1 MVKRILLSIVM
12 LMLIAYLGIAITAFN
27 RKPANQTCRD
37 VELVIKDTTYAGFIT
52 KEEVKGILQHKGIYP
67 IGKKMERI
75 STKSLERELSK
86 HPLIDE
92 AECYKTPSGKV
103 CVEVT
108 QRIPILRIMSANGE
122 NYYLDNKGTV
132 MPPEA
137 KCVAHRAIVTGNV
150 EKSFAMKDLYKFGVF
165 LQNNKFWDAQIEQ
178 IHVLPDRNIELV
190 PRVGDHL
197 VYLGKLEN
205 FENKLARLKEFYQK
219 GPTEFIAAIELGSS
233 KITGVAG
240 RKNSDGSMQILAYAQ
255 EDSSTFIRK
264 GVIFNLD
271 KTAQSLTS
279 IINRLE
285 GELKN
290 SIAKVYVGIGGQSLR
305 TVRNVVSR
313 DLEEEAII
321 SEELVSAIGD
331 ENVAIPVVD
340 MDILDVAPQE
350 YKVGNNLQANPV
362 GLVGSHIEG
371 RFLNIVARS
380 SVRKNLEHCFQQ
392 AKIDIA
398 DQLIAPLV
406 TANAVLTESER
417 RSGCALIDF
426 GADTT
431 TISVYKNNILRF
443 LTVLPLGGNSITRD
457 ITTLQMEEEEA
468 ERLKKTYGDALYE
481 EDESEE
487 PATCKLEDESRTV
500 ELSKLNN
507 IIEARAEEIIA
518 NVWNQIQISGYE
530 DKLLAGIILTGGA
543 ANLKNLEEMLRRRS
557 KIEKMRMAK
566 LPRNTVHAPS
576 NILKKDGSQNTLFGL
591 LFEGNQNCCLIE
603 TAPQI
608 PVTPATPRPEPEIHK
623 TVDMFEDDQ
632 ELKEQARLARLK
644 KEEEEKEARAAA
656 KEAERLRKQKEKE
669 EKERRK
675 REAGP
680 SWIQRKIDSL
690 TKEIFSDD
698 DMK

>member
-1 MVKRILLSIVM
+1 M
-12 LMLIAYLGIAITAFN
+12 AT
-27 RKPANQTCRD
+27 
-37 VELVIKDTTYAGFIT
+37 
-52 KEEVKGILQHKGIYP
+52 
-67 IGKKMERI
+67 
-75 STKSLERELSK
+75 
-86 HPLIDE
+86 
-92 AECYKTPSGKV
+92 
-103 CVEVT
+103 
-108 QRIPILRIMSANGE
+108 
-122 NYYLDNKGTV
+122 
-132 MPPEA
+132 
-137 KCVAHRAIVTGNV
+137 
-150 EKSFAMKDLYKFGVF
+150 
-165 LQNNKFWDAQIEQ
+165 
-178 IHVLPDRNIELV
+178 
-190 PRVGDHL
+190 
-197 VYLGKLEN
+197 
-205 FENKLARLKEFYQK
+205 
-219 GPTEFIAAIELGSS
+219 TEFIAAIELGSS

-240 RKNSDGSMQILAYAQ
+240 KKNSDGSMQVLAYAQ

-313 DLEEEAII
+313 DLEDEAII

-331 ENVAIPVVD
+331 ENIAIPVVD

-371 RFLNIVARS
+371 RFLNIVARA

-417 RSGCALIDF
+417 RSGCALIDL

-468 ERLKKTYGDALYE
+468 ERLKKAYGDALYE
-481 EDESEE
+481 EDPEQEE
-487 PATCKLEDESRTV
+487 ATCKLDDDSRTIKV
-500 ELSKLNN
+500 ADLNN

-518 NVWNQIQISGYE
+518 NVWNQVQLSGFD

-543 ANLKNLEEMLRRRS
+543 ANLKNIEEMLRKRS
-557 KIEKMRMAK
+557 KVEKIRMAK

-591 LFEGNQNCCLIE
+591 LFEGNQNCCLTE
-603 TAPQI
+603 TAPQ
-608 PVTPATPRPEPEIHK
+608 PTPTPMTSRPEPAEVHK
-623 TVDMFEDDQ
+623 TADMFEDDQ
-632 ELKEQARLARLK
+632 ELKEQARIARLK
-644 KEEEEKEARAAA
+644 KEEEEREAKIAA
-656 KEAERLRKQKEKE
+656 KEAEKLRKQKEKE

>member
-1 MVKRILLSIVM
+1 M
-12 LMLIAYLGIAITAFN
+12 AT
-27 RKPANQTCRD
+27 
-37 VELVIKDTTYAGFIT
+37 
-52 KEEVKGILQHKGIYP
+52 
-67 IGKKMERI
+67 
-75 STKSLERELSK
+75 
-86 HPLIDE
+86 
-92 AECYKTPSGKV
+92 
-103 CVEVT
+103 
-108 QRIPILRIMSANGE
+108 
-122 NYYLDNKGTV
+122 
-132 MPPEA
+132 
-137 KCVAHRAIVTGNV
+137 
-150 EKSFAMKDLYKFGVF
+150 
-165 LQNNKFWDAQIEQ
+165 
-178 IHVLPDRNIELV
+178 
-190 PRVGDHL
+190 
-197 VYLGKLEN
+197 
-205 FENKLARLKEFYQK
+205 
-219 GPTEFIAAIELGSS
+219 TEFIAAIELGSS

-240 RKNSDGSMQILAYAQ
+240 KKNSDGSMQVLAYAQ

-271 KTAQSLTS
+271 KTAQSLNS

-331 ENVAIPVVD
+331 ENIAIPVVD

-371 RFLNIVARS
+371 RFLNIVARA

-398 DQLIAPLV
+398 DQLIAPIV

-468 ERLKKTYGDALYE
+468 ERLKKAYGDALYE
-481 EDESEE
+481 EDPEQEE
-487 PATCKLEDESRTV
+487 ATCKLDDDNRIIKV
-500 ELSKLNN
+500 ADLNN
-507 IIEARAEEIIA
+507 IIEARAEEIVA
-518 NVWNQIQISGYE
+518 NVWNQIQLSSYE

-543 ANLKNLEEMLRRRS
+543 ANLKNLDETLRKRS
-557 KIEKMRMAK
+557 KIEKIRMAK
-566 LPRNTVHAPS
+566 LPRNTVHAPN

-591 LFEGNQNCCLIE
+591 LFEGNQNCCLTE
-603 TAPQI
+603 TAPQAA
-608 PVTPATPRPEPEIHK
+608 PAPSVSKPEPEVHK

-632 ELKEQARLARLK
+632 ELKEQARIARLK
-644 KEEEEKEARAAA
+644 KEEEE
-656 KEAERLRKQKEKE
+656 
-669 EKERRK
+669 
-675 REAGP
+675 REA
-680 SWIQRKIDSL
+680 SRQRSGKTSQAKGKGRERKTEKRSRSELDSTQDRFVDERNL
-690 TKEIFSDD
+690 FRRRYEVTFSSLLINIHNS
-698 DMK
+698 

>member
-1 MVKRILLSIVM
+1 M
-12 LMLIAYLGIAITAFN
+12 AT
-27 RKPANQTCRD
+27 
-37 VELVIKDTTYAGFIT
+37 
-52 KEEVKGILQHKGIYP
+52 
-67 IGKKMERI
+67 
-75 STKSLERELSK
+75 
-86 HPLIDE
+86 
-92 AECYKTPSGKV
+92 
-103 CVEVT
+103 
-108 QRIPILRIMSANGE
+108 
-122 NYYLDNKGTV
+122 
-132 MPPEA
+132 
-137 KCVAHRAIVTGNV
+137 
-150 EKSFAMKDLYKFGVF
+150 
-165 LQNNKFWDAQIEQ
+165 
-178 IHVLPDRNIELV
+178 
-190 PRVGDHL
+190 
-197 VYLGKLEN
+197 
-205 FENKLARLKEFYQK
+205 
-219 GPTEFIAAIELGSS
+219 TEFIAAIELGSS

-240 RKNSDGSMQILAYAQ
+240 KKNSDGSMQVLAYAQ

-331 ENVAIPVVD
+331 ENIAIPVVD

-371 RFLNIVARS
+371 RFLNIVARA

-468 ERLKKTYGDALYE
+468 ERLKKAYGDALYE
-481 EDESEE
+481 EDPEQEE
-487 PATCKLEDESRTV
+487 VTCKLDDDNRIIKV
-500 ELSKLNN
+500 ADLNN
-507 IIEARAEEIIA
+507 IIEARAEEIVA
-518 NVWNQIQISGYE
+518 NVWNQIQLSSYE

-543 ANLKNLEEMLRRRS
+543 ANLKNLDETLRKRS
-557 KIEKMRMAK
+557 KIEKIRMAK
-566 LPRNTVHAPS
+566 LPRNTVHAS
-576 NILKKDGSQNTLFGL
+576 NNILKKDGSQNTLFGL
-591 LFEGNQNCCLIE
+591 LFEGNQNCCLTE
-603 TAPQI
+603 TAPQAA
-608 PVTPATPRPEPEIHK
+608 PAPSVSKPEPEVHK

-632 ELKEQARLARLK
+632 ELKEQARIARLK
-644 KEEEEKEARAAA
+644 KEEEEREAKLAA
-656 KEAERLRKQKEKE
+656 KEAEKLRKQKEKE

>member
-1 MVKRILLSIVM
+1 M
-12 LMLIAYLGIAITAFN
+12 AT
-27 RKPANQTCRD
+27 
-37 VELVIKDTTYAGFIT
+37 
-52 KEEVKGILQHKGIYP
+52 
-67 IGKKMERI
+67 
-75 STKSLERELSK
+75 
-86 HPLIDE
+86 
-92 AECYKTPSGKV
+92 
-103 CVEVT
+103 
-108 QRIPILRIMSANGE
+108 
-122 NYYLDNKGTV
+122 
-132 MPPEA
+132 
-137 KCVAHRAIVTGNV
+137 
-150 EKSFAMKDLYKFGVF
+150 
-165 LQNNKFWDAQIEQ
+165 
-178 IHVLPDRNIELV
+178 
-190 PRVGDHL
+190 
-197 VYLGKLEN
+197 
-205 FENKLARLKEFYQK
+205 
-219 GPTEFIAAIELGSS
+219 TEFIAAIELGSS

-240 RKNSDGSMQILAYAQ
+240 KKNSDGSMQVLAYAQ

-331 ENVAIPVVD
+331 ENIAIPVVD

-371 RFLNIVARS
+371 RFLNIVARA

-468 ERLKKTYGDALYE
+468 ERLKKAYGDALYE
-481 EDESEE
+481 EDPEQEE
-487 PATCKLEDESRTV
+487 ATCKLDDDNRIIKV
-500 ELSKLNN
+500 ADLNN
-507 IIEARAEEIIA
+507 IIEARAEEIVA
-518 NVWNQIQISGYE
+518 NVWNQIQLSSYE

-543 ANLKNLEEMLRRRS
+543 ANLKNLDETLRKRS
-557 KIEKMRMAK
+557 KIEKIRMAK
-566 LPRNTVHAPS
+566 LPRNTVHAS
-576 NILKKDGSQNTLFGL
+576 KNILKKDGSQNTLFGL
-591 LFEGNQNCCLIE
+591 LFEGNQNCCLTE
-603 TAPQI
+603 TAPQAA
-608 PVTPATPRPEPEIHK
+608 PAPSVSKPEPEVHK

-632 ELKEQARLARLK
+632 ELKEQARIARLK
-644 KEEEEKEARAAA
+644 KEEEEREAKLAA
-656 KEAERLRKQKEKE
+656 KEAEKLRKQKEKE

>member
-1 MVKRILLSIVM
+1 M
-12 LMLIAYLGIAITAFN
+12 AT
-27 RKPANQTCRD
+27 
-37 VELVIKDTTYAGFIT
+37 
-52 KEEVKGILQHKGIYP
+52 
-67 IGKKMERI
+67 
-75 STKSLERELSK
+75 
-86 HPLIDE
+86 
-92 AECYKTPSGKV
+92 
-103 CVEVT
+103 
-108 QRIPILRIMSANGE
+108 
-122 NYYLDNKGTV
+122 
-132 MPPEA
+132 
-137 KCVAHRAIVTGNV
+137 
-150 EKSFAMKDLYKFGVF
+150 
-165 LQNNKFWDAQIEQ
+165 
-178 IHVLPDRNIELV
+178 
-190 PRVGDHL
+190 
-197 VYLGKLEN
+197 
-205 FENKLARLKEFYQK
+205 
-219 GPTEFIAAIELGSS
+219 TEFIAAIELGSS

-240 RKNSDGSMQILAYAQ
+240 KKNSDGSMQVLAYAQ

-331 ENVAIPVVD
+331 ENIAIPVVD

-371 RFLNIVARS
+371 RFLNIVARA

-468 ERLKKTYGDALYE
+468 ERLKKAYGDALYE
-481 EDESEE
+481 EDPEQEE
-487 PATCKLEDESRTV
+487 ATCKLDDDNRIIKV
-500 ELSKLNN
+500 ADLNN
-507 IIEARAEEIIA
+507 IIEARAEEIVA
-518 NVWNQIQISGYE
+518 NVWNQIQLSSYE

-543 ANLKNLEEMLRRRS
+543 ANLKNLDETLRKRS
-557 KIEKMRMAK
+557 KIEKIRIAK
-566 LPRNTVHAPS
+566 LPRNTVHAPN

-591 LFEGNQNCCLIE
+591 LFEGNQNCCLTE
-603 TAPQI
+603 TAPQAA
-608 PVTPATPRPEPEIHK
+608 PAPSVSKPEPEVHK

-632 ELKEQARLARLK
+632 ELKEQARIARLK
-644 KEEEEKEARAAA
+644 KEEEEREAKLAA
-656 KEAERLRKQKEKE
+656 KEAEKLRKQKEKE
-669 EKERRK
+669 EKD
-675 REAGP
+675 G
-680 SWIQRKIDSL
+680 
-690 TKEIFSDD
+690 KEKQVRVGFNARSIR
-698 DMK
+698 

>member
-1 MVKRILLSIVM
+1 M
-12 LMLIAYLGIAITAFN
+12 AT
-27 RKPANQTCRD
+27 
-37 VELVIKDTTYAGFIT
+37 
-52 KEEVKGILQHKGIYP
+52 
-67 IGKKMERI
+67 
-75 STKSLERELSK
+75 
-86 HPLIDE
+86 
-92 AECYKTPSGKV
+92 
-103 CVEVT
+103 
-108 QRIPILRIMSANGE
+108 
-122 NYYLDNKGTV
+122 
-132 MPPEA
+132 
-137 KCVAHRAIVTGNV
+137 
-150 EKSFAMKDLYKFGVF
+150 
-165 LQNNKFWDAQIEQ
+165 
-178 IHVLPDRNIELV
+178 
-190 PRVGDHL
+190 
-197 VYLGKLEN
+197 
-205 FENKLARLKEFYQK
+205 
-219 GPTEFIAAIELGSS
+219 TEFIAAIELGSS

-240 RKNSDGSMQILAYAQ
+240 KKNSDGSMQVLAYAQ

-331 ENVAIPVVD
+331 ENIAIPVVD
-340 MDILDVAPQE
+340 MNILDVAPQE

-371 RFLNIVARS
+371 RFLNIVARA

-468 ERLKKTYGDALYE
+468 ERLKKAYGDALYE
-481 EDESEE
+481 EDPEQEE
-487 PATCKLEDESRTV
+487 ATCKLDDDNRIIKV
-500 ELSKLNN
+500 ADLNN
-507 IIEARAEEIIA
+507 IIEARAEEIVA
-518 NVWNQIQISGYE
+518 NVWNQIQLSSYE

-543 ANLKNLEEMLRRRS
+543 ANLKNLDETLRKRS
-557 KIEKMRMAK
+557 KIEKIRMAK
-566 LPRNTVHAPS
+566 LPRNTVHAS
-576 NILKKDGSQNTLFGL
+576 NNILKKDGSQNTLFGL
-591 LFEGNQNCCLIE
+591 LFEGNQNCCLTE
-603 TAPQI
+603 TAPQAA
-608 PVTPATPRPEPEIHK
+608 PAPSVSKPEPEVHK

-632 ELKEQARLARLK
+632 ELKEQARIARLK
-644 KEEEEKEARAAA
+644 KEEEEREAKLAA
-656 KEAERLRKQKEKE
+656 KEAEKLRKQKEKE

>member
-1 MVKRILLSIVM
+1 M
-12 LMLIAYLGIAITAFN
+12 AT
-27 RKPANQTCRD
+27 
-37 VELVIKDTTYAGFIT
+37 
-52 KEEVKGILQHKGIYP
+52 
-67 IGKKMERI
+67 
-75 STKSLERELSK
+75 
-86 HPLIDE
+86 
-92 AECYKTPSGKV
+92 
-103 CVEVT
+103 
-108 QRIPILRIMSANGE
+108 
-122 NYYLDNKGTV
+122 
-132 MPPEA
+132 
-137 KCVAHRAIVTGNV
+137 
-150 EKSFAMKDLYKFGVF
+150 
-165 LQNNKFWDAQIEQ
+165 
-178 IHVLPDRNIELV
+178 
-190 PRVGDHL
+190 
-197 VYLGKLEN
+197 
-205 FENKLARLKEFYQK
+205 
-219 GPTEFIAAIELGSS
+219 TEFIAAIELGSS

-240 RKNSDGSMQILAYAQ
+240 KKNSDGSMQVLAYAQ

-331 ENVAIPVVD
+331 ENIAIPVVD

-371 RFLNIVARS
+371 RFLNIVARA

-468 ERLKKTYGDALYE
+468 ERLKKAYGDALYE
-481 EDESEE
+481 EDPEQEE
-487 PATCKLEDESRTV
+487 ATCKLDDDNRIIKV
-500 ELSKLNN
+500 ADLNN
-507 IIEARAEEIIA
+507 IIEARAEEIVA
-518 NVWNQIQISGYE
+518 NVWNQIQLSSYE

-543 ANLKNLEEMLRRRS
+543 ANLKNLNETLRKRS
-557 KIEKMRMAK
+557 KIEKIRMAK
-566 LPRNTVHAPS
+566 LPRNTVHAS
-576 NILKKDGSQNTLFGL
+576 NNILKKDGSQNTLFGL
-591 LFEGNQNCCLIE
+591 LFEGNQNCCLTE
-603 TAPQI
+603 TAPQAA
-608 PVTPATPRPEPEIHK
+608 PAPSVSKPEPEVHK

-632 ELKEQARLARLK
+632 ELKEQARIARLK
-644 KEEEEKEARAAA
+644 KEEEEREAKLAA
-656 KEAERLRKQKEKE
+656 KEAEKLRKQKEKE

>member
-1 MVKRILLSIVM
+1 M
-12 LMLIAYLGIAITAFN
+12 AT
-27 RKPANQTCRD
+27 
-37 VELVIKDTTYAGFIT
+37 
-52 KEEVKGILQHKGIYP
+52 
-67 IGKKMERI
+67 
-75 STKSLERELSK
+75 
-86 HPLIDE
+86 
-92 AECYKTPSGKV
+92 
-103 CVEVT
+103 
-108 QRIPILRIMSANGE
+108 
-122 NYYLDNKGTV
+122 
-132 MPPEA
+132 
-137 KCVAHRAIVTGNV
+137 
-150 EKSFAMKDLYKFGVF
+150 
-165 LQNNKFWDAQIEQ
+165 
-178 IHVLPDRNIELV
+178 
-190 PRVGDHL
+190 
-197 VYLGKLEN
+197 
-205 FENKLARLKEFYQK
+205 
-219 GPTEFIAAIELGSS
+219 TEFIAAIELGSS

-240 RKNSDGSMQILAYAQ
+240 RKNSDGSMQVLAYAQ

-313 DLEEEAII
+313 DLEDEAII

-331 ENVAIPVVD
+331 ENIAIPVVD

-371 RFLNIVARS
+371 RFLNIVARA

-417 RSGCALIDF
+417 RSGCALIDL

-468 ERLKKTYGDALYE
+468 ERLKKAYGDALYE
-481 EDESEE
+481 EDPEQEE
-487 PATCKLEDESRTV
+487 ATCKLDDDSRTIKV
-500 ELSKLNN
+500 ADLNN

-518 NVWNQIQISGYE
+518 NVWNQVQLSGFD

-543 ANLKNLEEMLRRRS
+543 ANLKNIEEMLRKRS
-557 KIEKMRMAK
+557 KVEKIRMAK

-591 LFEGNQNCCLIE
+591 LFEGNQNCCLTE
-603 TAPQI
+603 TAPQ
-608 PVTPATPRPEPEIHK
+608 PVPTPTTSRPEPAEVHK
-623 TVDMFEDDQ
+623 TADMFEDDQ
-632 ELKEQARLARLK
+632 ELKEQARIARLK
-644 KEEEEKEARAAA
+644 KEEEEREAKTAA
-656 KEAERLRKQKEKE
+656 KEAEKLRKQKEKE